1 MVVSRGDEYVTSL
14 NEEDPSKT
22 DVVQKSILSK
32 KLLNKTNGSVDN
44 SDAYGDLEPLI
55 DGSTIENGHSNIAT
69 NGQELFED
77 SEFYTGFQ
85 KITTIPAAALSIAS
99 GFIMIASVFAIPAL
113 CEKRPEPHHDHVGSN
128 PFIQCHV
135 DSFSLLIYVHSLYW
149 AAHLCL
155 DPYLKKKHKE
165 NRIAGYL
172 DFYLKTKNIRR
183 APFYLVSVG
192 NFMLLI
198 VMTILHDYCGY
209 EDKCQD
215 RFMKVDWLRGLITV
229 EGMTIMSL
237 FSYYIIK
244 MREFNRLQMPP
255 DVLRDTYMRALRDN
269 LVLRFDDQ
277 RPITMN
283 TNRTVDEVGE
293 ASRREEEA
301 YQNHAI
307 MVSQRGDLQGQNI
320 RLLQAELI
328 RFLIRQIKRKN
339 KKVVAL
345 TQQLADQYV

>member
-1 MVVSRGDEYVTSL
+1 MAVTRGDEFVSST
-14 NEEDPSKT
+14 NENIPSKQN
-22 DVVQKSILSK
+22 VNVNSHSNSLS
-32 KLLNKTNGSVDN
+32 NKTNESIDIEN
-44 SDAYGDLEPLI
+44 ATEDREPLI
-55 DGSTIENGHSNIAT
+55 DGRNDVHCDRSL
-69 NGQELFED
+69 NGQEQFED

-85 KITTIPAAALSIAS
+85 KITTIPAAALSIVA

-113 CEKRPEPHHDHVGSN
+113 CEKRPEPHHDKVGAN
-128 PFIQCHV
+128 PFIQCQV
-135 DSFSLLIYVHSLYW
+135 DSFSMLIYVHSLYW
-149 AAHLCL
+149 VAHLCL

-192 NFMLLI
+192 NFGLLI

-209 EDKCQD
+209 GEKCQD

-229 EGMTIMSL
+229 ECMTIMSL

-244 MREFNRLQMPP
+244 MREFNRSQMPP
-255 DVLRDTYMRALRDN
+255 DVLRDSYMRALRDN
-269 LVLRFDDQ
+269 LVLRFDEQ
-277 RPITMN
+277 RPIVMN
-283 TNRTVDEVGE
+283 TNRTIDEMGD

-301 YQNHAI
+301 YQRNAI
-307 MVSQRGDLQGQNI
+307 IIAQNEDLQGQNI

-345 TQQLADQYV
+345 TQQLADQNT

>member
-1 MVVSRGDEYVTSL
+1 MNLQSNDNDIGDVRH
-14 NEEDPSKT
+14 NQAIFEE
-22 DVVQKSILSK
+22 
-32 KLLNKTNGSVDN
+32 
-44 SDAYGDLEPLI
+44 
-55 DGSTIENGHSNIAT
+55 
-69 NGQELFED
+69 
-77 SEFYTGFQ
+77 SEQYTGFQ
-85 KITTIPAAALSIAS
+85 KITTIPAATLSIIA

-113 CEKRPEPHHDHVGSN
+113 CEKRPEPHKDTLGSN
-128 PFIQCHV
+128 PFIQCHI
-135 DSFSLLIYVHSLYW
+135 DSFSLLIYVHSFYW

-198 VMTILHDYCGY
+198 VTTILHDYCGGFALICR
-209 EDKCQD
+209 ED

-229 EGMTIMSL
+229 ECMTIMSL

-244 MREFNRLQMPP
+244 MREFNRMQMPP

-269 LVLRFDDQ
+269 LVLRFDEN
-277 RPITMN
+277 RPIIRNSNQTSQ
-283 TNRTVDEVGE
+283 EIEE
-293 ASRREEEA
+293 ANVREEDA
-301 YQNHAI
+301 YQNHEIIVA
-307 MVSQRGDLQGQNI
+307 QRGELQGQNI

-339 KKVVAL
+339 KKLVAL
-345 TQQLADQYV
+345 IQQIADQNV